1 MSVRH
6 LIRPIDELRSRD
18 LDLNFLWAFAD
29 EFEGLP
35 GQDETSV
42 FPVSA
47 DLIPLKGFYGFAAA
61 DFIGPEGMLFT
72 GLVQVDT
79 SRTQQLRPA
88 AIVTDKKYAPLPI
101 LGHKLADSLLRFA
114 ESQLGLP
121 KSTFIPLQYRLRIRF
136 EGEADLR
143 HGVFMLD
150 EKHES

>member
-1 MSVRH
+1 MRH

-61 DFIGPEGMLFT
+61 DFIGPEGKLFT

-79 SRTQQLRPA
+79 LAHSPASTSGDCNRQKVCAVTHSRPQT
-88 AIVTDKKYAPLPI
+88 
-101 LGHKLADSLLRFA
+101 G
-114 ESQLGLP
+114 G
-121 KSTFIPLQYRLRIRF
+121 
-136 EGEADLR
+136 
-143 HGVFMLD
+143 
-150 EKHES
+150 